1 MATTIILAAILLIFF
16 GVYVKEER
24 SLKKNPCNPLD
35 CKSYALGY
43 CEYDFATGQIM
54 PMDPKTCPLIKQNKG
69 DANDKPKNPASQW
82 RSPRY

>member
-54 PMDPKTCPLIKQNKG
+54 PMDPKNCPLINQNKG
-69 DANDKPKNPASQW
+69 DANDKPKDSAPQ
-82 RSPRY
+82 R